1 MSKNFSFLTFSGSM
15 EMYKAVGP
23 CSGIVTKSSILLQ
36 ILGNIEIDGNDGIE
50 KDGSFS
56 TKWFILN
63 GYFNSLE
70 LLNFACK

>member
-1 MSKNFSFLTFSGSM
+1 
-15 EMYKAVGP
+15 MYKAVGP

-56 TKWFILN
+56 TK
-63 GYFNSLE
+63 
-70 LLNFACK
+70 